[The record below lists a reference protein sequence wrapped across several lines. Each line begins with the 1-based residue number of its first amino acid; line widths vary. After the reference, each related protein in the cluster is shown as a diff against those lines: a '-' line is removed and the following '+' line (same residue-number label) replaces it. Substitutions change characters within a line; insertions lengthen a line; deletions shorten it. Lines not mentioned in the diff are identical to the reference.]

1 MNMQPINCVP
11 KRLSQAILLIVG
23 IVFFPRD
30 VFAWGPVA
38 HIDFSM
44 QLLAGVMTL
53 TPAIKALIK
62 RYPTDFI
69 YGSLAADSVLGKN
82 LASSLTHCHGWSVAL
97 KLLAEAQNTGERYES
112 FVLGYLNHLG
122 ADVVAHNHY
131 VPNRMIAHYRSKG
144 IGHLYWEAR
153 FDNKLLLTNSKVRD
167 TWNRLSHMRF
177 PEFDLFLSDRLEP
190 TLFSHQ
196 VSSRIYHRSLGIQR
210 NRPWQ
215 GILKRID
222 TRSKLPISSDEV
234 LRWRVVS
241 VAMAAMAL
249 NKPWSRELQEHDPTG
264 RHALDNALEHR
275 RMLRRRHKRRHPGM
289 RLAKFPDAERHRP
302 VFATTYPP
310 AARTIDK
317 LPSK

>member
-1 MNMQPINCVP
+1 MSYLPE
-11 KRLSQAILLIVG
+11 ILLVIVG

-44 QLLAGVMTL
+44 QLLAGVMAL
-53 TPAIKALIK
+53 TPAIKALIR
-62 RYPTDFI
+62 RYPTDFM
-69 YGSLAADSVLGKN
+69 YGSLAADAVLGKN
-82 LASSLTHCHGWSVAL
+82 LANSLTHCHGWAVAL
-97 KLLAEAQNTGERYES
+97 KLLTEAKTAGERYEA

-131 VPNRMIAHYRSKG
+131 VPDRMIAHYRSKG

-167 TWNRLSHMRF
+167 TWNHLSEMRF
-177 PEFDLFLSDRLEP
+177 PEFDHFLSQRLEP

-196 VSSRIYHRSLGIQR
+196 LSSRIYHRSLGIQR

-215 GILKRID
+215 GILSHID
-222 TRSKLPISSDEV
+222 ARSKLPISSDEV

-264 RHALDNALEHR
+264 RRALDNALEHR
-275 RMLRRRHKRRHPGM
+275 RMLRRRHKRRYADK
-289 RLAKFPDAERHRP
+289 RFTRFREHRP
-302 VFATTYPP
+302 VLSTTYPP
-310 AARTIDK
+310 SPRPK
-317 LPSK
+317 KNHPLKSGG

>member
-1 MNMQPINCVP
+1 MNMQPINHFQKLFSP
-11 KRLSQAILLIVG
+11 ALLVLVG

-30 VFAWGPVA
+30 AFAWGPVA

-82 LASSLTHCHGWSVAL
+82 LASSLTHCHGWAVAL
-97 KLLAEAQNTGERYES
+97 KLLTEAKNTGERYEA

-153 FDNKLLLTNSKVRD
+153 FDNKLLATNSKVRD
-167 TWNRLSHMRF
+167 TWNRLSDMRF
-177 PEFDLFLSDRLEP
+177 PEFDLFLANRLEP
-190 TLFSHQ
+190 TLFSNQ
-196 VSSRIYHRSLGIQR
+196 LSSRIYHRSLGIQR

-215 GILKRID
+215 GILSRID
-222 TRSKLPISSDEV
+222 ARSKLPISSDEV

-264 RHALDNALEHR
+264 RHALDSALEHR
-275 RMLRRRHKRRHPGM
+275 RMLRRRHKRRYPGK
-289 RLAKFPDAERHRP
+289 RLAKLPDVERHRP

-310 AARTIDK
+310 APRAINR
-317 LPSK
+317 LPLK